1 MFYQVFAII
10 LSESGQWSGYLYNPL
25 LWRRSS
31 ITRRC
36 AGSKSS
42 SALGNDISTSRCHH
56 NAIESSSTRNPRAL
70 TSTATSATA
79 SLTNT
84 CQMRPPPL
92 CFPSVTKLSDIGHS
106 CRQAGLQ
113 TGLRFFSQ
121 NTENRTSRLESQL
134 AATSDGPTSAV

>member
-92 CFPSVTKLSDIGHS
+92 CFPSVTKLSDIGLKSPPHLKIDPPS
-106 CRQAGLQ
+106 WQGTALPHLGAHTQKGR
-113 TGLRFFSQ
+113 
-121 NTENRTSRLESQL
+121 
-134 AATSDGPTSAV
+134 